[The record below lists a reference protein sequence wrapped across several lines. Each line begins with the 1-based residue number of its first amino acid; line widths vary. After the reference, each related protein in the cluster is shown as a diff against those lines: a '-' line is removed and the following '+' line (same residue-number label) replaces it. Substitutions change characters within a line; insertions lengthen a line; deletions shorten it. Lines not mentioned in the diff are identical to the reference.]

1 MNLTNYSVTKLEKKL
16 KQKLSD
22 KDRLQIEEK
31 IVEMKER
38 NKIFVDKLFKCGIFK
53 LAFVEAKRRKIKKPN
68 FADILQI
75 GKEIIDESL
84 DKGIKV

>member
-16 KQKLSD
+16 KQKLND

-31 IVEMKER
+31 IVEMKEK
-38 NKIFVDKLFKCGIFK
+38 NKIFVDKLFKCDIFK
-53 LAFVEAKRRKIKKPN
+53 LAFVEAKRRKIKQPN